1 MIHQEKNSWNE
12 SSFWLEMCPATN
24 FPTLKNGLKVD
35 VAILGGGIAGITT
48 ATLLKKAGYSVAVI
62 EAGRIVKDVTV
73 GTTAKISV
81 SPSKIYNNLTS
92 NLGIVKAQKYANA
105 NSKALAKISEIVEEY
120 NIDCDFHRLPLYIFN
135 ESLEKID
142 ELNQEAEAARK
153 LGLPVSWVEDMPL
166 SFETGP
172 GIKYTDQAQFH
183 PRKYL
188 LALSNDLDRD
198 GSYVFEKTC
207 VITVKEG
214 ELKEVVT
221 DKGSIMADKVVIA
234 THSPVYDPDGLHEH
248 LHFERSYV
256 IGLYI
261 NGEFPDGTFI
271 DSYPVHTYRT
281 TPTDKGK
288 MILVAGEHSPVD
300 VEDRNIYYHRLE
312 EYAHQHLDVESVEY
326 RWSSKD
332 SVTDD
337 GLPLIGM
344 TSHEGIY
351 VAAGFGFW
359 GMTNGTT
366 AAMIITDLIT
376 GKQTNAAD
384 IFNPLRF

>member
-1 MIHQEKNSWNE
+1 MMQEKNSGTE

-24 FPTLKNGLKVD
+24 FPALKEGLKVD
-35 VAILGGGIAGITT
+35 VVILGGGIAGITT
-48 ATLLKKAGYSVAVI
+48 ATLLKKAGYTVAVI

-81 SPSKIYNNLTS
+81 SPSKIYNNIITT
-92 NLGIVKAQKYANA
+92 LGIVKAQEYANA
-105 NSKALAKISEIVEEY
+105 NSKALEKISEIVEEH

-135 ESLEKID
+135 ESLEKVD
-142 ELNQEAEAARK
+142 ELKQEAEAAKK
-153 LGLPVSWVEDMPL
+153 LGLPVLWVENVGLP
-166 SFETGP
+166 FETGP
-172 GIKYTDQAQFH
+172 GIEYDNQAQFH

-188 LALSNDLDRD
+188 LALSNDLDGD
-198 GSYVFEKTC
+198 GSYVFEKTRA
-207 VITVKEG
+207 ITVKEG

-221 DKGSIMADKVVIA
+221 DKGSIMADNVVIA

-256 IGLYI
+256 IGVYFK
-261 NGEFPDGTFI
+261 GEFPDGMFI
-271 DSYPVHTYRT
+271 DSYPVHTYRA

-300 VEDRNIYYHRLE
+300 VEDRNLYYHRLE
-312 EYAHQHLDVESVEY
+312 KYARKHLDVESVEY
-326 RWSSKD
+326 QWSSKD

-337 GLPLIGM
+337 RLPLIGM
-344 TSHEGIY
+344 TSQKGIY
-351 VAAGFGFW
+351 IAAGFGFW

-366 AAMIITDLIT
+366 AAIVITDLIT
-376 GKQTNAAD
+376 GKHTDVAD
-384 IFNPLRF
+384 LFNPLRFK